1 MKRQNEATAVAPA
14 LETPEIPD
22 KLYFRIGEVAQLA
35 GIKPYVLRFWEGE
48 FKREIRPERTRS
60 NQRMYR
66 RRDVETFLRIK
77 RLRYEEKLELSGAR
91 RKLRDD
97 GKAAAGSPAGEAI
110 RRGLEELLRIVDED
124 EAGE

>member
-1 MKRQNEATAVAPA
+1 VDDG
-14 LETPEIPD
+14 LPD
-22 KLYFRIGEVAQLA
+22 KEFFRIGEVAKLV
-35 GIKPYVLRFWEGE
+35 GVKPYVLRFWEGE

-97 GKAAAGSPAGEAI
+97 GKAAVGSPGAETL